1 VLALVE
7 QRLTAE
13 IEAFFARQE
22 VLAARYSTAEAQVQ
36 INEALSGVSEEV
48 SGLGQ
53 AMERAE
59 QRTEDMQARVS
70 ALDQLIDM
78 GILET
83 PGRAA
88 SELLQLKPGDDSSQ
102 AVEEKLEALRK
113 ELGEGS

>member
-1 VLALVE
+1 
-7 QRLTAE
+7 
-13 IEAFFARQE
+13 
-22 VLAARYSTAEAQVQ
+22 
-36 INEALSGVSEEV
+36 
-48 SGLGQ
+48 
-53 AMERAE
+53 MERAE